1 MKNFT
6 LNIIIVLTLFT
17 FGITGANQVY
27 FELMG
32 PGLMGSINYENEFNS
47 DKQIS
52 FRLGYGH
59 FSDDESGEV
68 TVNPLI
74 LGINKLWGKKNTK
87 YEIGLGISNWI
98 FSVDEG
104 SSIDFLGTII
114 DEFNFTCYYVNTGIR
129 YQKVNRNLGFKLG
142 LSATFLPEQYD
153 NTVIPFPYISLGYR
167 F

>member
-1 MKNFT
+1 MKKIT
-6 LNIIIVLTLFT
+6 LKIITVLTLIT
-17 FGITGANQVY
+17 LGISSTNQVY
-27 FELMG
+27 FELLG

-52 FRLGYGH
+52 FRLGYGN
-59 FSDDESGEV
+59 FSDDESEI
-68 TVNPLI
+68 TINPIL

-87 YEIGLGISNWI
+87 YEIGFGISNWV
-98 FSVDEG
+98 FSADED

-129 YQKVNRNLGFKLG
+129 YQKIGGNLGFKLG
-142 LSATFLPEQYD
+142 VSATFLPELYD
-153 NTVIPFPYISLGYR
+153 NNIIPFPYISMGYR